1 MRLDRADMAACYR
14 LLVFDWDGTLA
25 DSEATIVDAMQQ
37 AIYITGMPEIPVAAI
52 RETIGLGLPAA
63 LRQLYPQAGMAQLT
77 QLAQTYSQ
85 AWLAATAAPIP
96 LFADAET
103 TLMQLC
109 ESGYLLAVATGKS
122 RRGLDRALRAAGLER
137 VFSGSRTAD
146 ETVSKPHP
154 AMLEELL
161 QEFDLP
167 ASAALMIGDSEYD
180 VQMAMAA
187 GVDAVGVDS
196 GVHSPG
202 RLLECG
208 AISCL
213 DSIARLPA
221 WLGSR
226 GTSEQYY
233 ANSR

>member
-1 MRLDRADMAACYR
+1 
-14 LLVFDWDGTLA
+14 
-25 DSEATIVDAMQQ
+25 
-37 AIYITGMPEIPVAAI
+37 
-52 RETIGLGLPAA
+52 
-63 LRQLYPQAGMAQLT
+63 LT

-85 AWLAATAAPIP
+85 TWLAATAAAPIS

-103 TLMQLC
+103 TLMQLS

-137 VFSGSRTAD
+137 VFSGLRTAD
-146 ETVSKPHP
+146 ETASKPHP

-161 QEFDLP
+161 QEFELP

-187 GVDAVGVDS
+187 GVDAVGVAS

-208 AISCL
+208 ALACL
-213 DSIARLPA
+213 DSITGLPV
-221 WLGSR
+221 WLGSL
-226 GTSEQYY
+226 GTSKRYY
-233 ANSR
+233 ANSH